1 MNISIWDTHSA
12 TFEFQYVTFPAL
24 PAKFFVSCLPLNSL
38 FWPNPFKS
46 SESNEITESIKRRA
60 KARCLTISI
69 SKCFPEKV
77 VACFCCF
84 FFRCALLT
92 KCLSSCNNNN
102 QKKKKRNDCILTT
115 NGKWKTLAY
124 CYNKNVEQSKSEQN
138 RDALSKSIFDYFCLS
153 FCLLLPAFG
162 FSTTPRGRKTTRN
175 RRKFNLIFFK
185 YYLRQFR
192 RHYNENEKKWHTIFC
207 VALCGVYFIMFT
219 FNNFQIYPPFR
230 A

>member
-84 FFRCALLT
+84 FFVVL
-92 KCLSSCNNNN
+92 CLQSAY
-102 QKKKKRNDCILTT
+102 QAVTTTTKKKKNGMIAFWQQMG
-115 NGKWKTLAY
+115 NGKLWHIVTTKTRSRVKVSRTGTHFPNRFLIIFAY
-124 CYNKNVEQSKSEQN
+124 HSVCSFLLSGFPPPPREKNNKE
-138 RDALSKSIFDYFCLS
+138 
-153 FCLLLPAFG
+153 
-162 FSTTPRGRKTTRN
+162 
-175 RRKFNLIFFK
+175 
-185 YYLRQFR
+185 
-192 RHYNENEKKWHTIFC
+192 
-207 VALCGVYFIMFT
+207 
-219 FNNFQIYPPFR
+219 PP
-230 A
+230 